1 MSLRRWYDAL
11 PKWGQ
16 EIVDQVGHALAG
28 AAISGLAG
36 GVSSIWLDGWLA
48 GGIGALVASAAGG
61 IRELVQNVGDRAN
74 DDLGNLIDW
83 LVWTAA
89 GVAIGAVVWGVA

>member
-1 MSLRRWYDAL
+1 MSLRRWYDRLSDTGREIIDQAL
-11 PKWGQ
+11 
-16 EIVDQVGHALAG
+16 HALSG
-28 AAISGLAG
+28 AAISALAG
-36 GVSSIWLDGWLA
+36 GVSTIWLDGWLA

-61 IRELVQNVGDRAN
+61 IRELVQNWGDEEN

-89 GVAIGAVVWGVA
+89 GIAIGLVVWAAA